1 MFFISFPKTFRI
13 GDTADCRINKEP
25 ARVTWR
31 DADHLVI
38 EPDDARAI
46 LAIDKGAELL
56 SFVCS
61 DADTARE
68 DYQPEMEPSGA
79 GFIISQKPKRK
90 EPRA

>member
-1 MFFISFPKTFRI
+1 MFFISFPTSFNV

-46 LAIDKGAELL
+46 LAIEKGP
-56 SFVCS
+56 SFFPPS
-61 DADTARE
+61 QRRPYGTRGL
-68 DYQPEMEPSGA
+68 PTEMEPSGD
-79 GFIISQKPKRK
+79 GFIISEKPKHK